1 MTKLY
6 SEEREFEDDLFERE
20 VTEGPYG
27 GEPRRDGSRGFS
39 MKAGGSSR
47 GRMPRSGFGRRKTL
61 GRTGKALGRVASAG
75 VSEYVLPTFHST
87 QWI

>member
-1 MTKLY
+1 LTKLY

-27 GEPRRDGSRGFS
+27 GGFS

-61 GRTGKALGRVASAG
+61 GRPGKALGRVASAG
-75 VSEYVLPTFHST
+75 FSEYVLPTFHST

>member
-1 MTKLY
+1 LTKLY

-27 GEPRRDGSRGFS
+27 GEP
-39 MKAGGSSR
+39 

-61 GRTGKALGRVASAG
+61 GRPGKALGRVASAG